1 MLLLRLYAPQRGSI
15 RYNGRDVSEY
25 CLAEYRRRIGAVFQD
40 FKLFAATLAEN
51 VCNGEHDP
59 ARDGQIREVLGHML
73 FDDRF
78 RSMPDGLDSVLTKEF
93 DERGVYLSGGEAQK
107 VAISRMLA
115 GNFDLIIMDEPS
127 AALDPEAEY
136 ELNHILA
143 ESKDRTILFISHRL
157 STTRMADRI
166 YVFDNGKVAESGSHD
181 ELMLKNG
188 IYAEMFRTQAAKYC
202 A

>member
-1 MLLLRLYAPQRGSI
+1 M
-15 RYNGRDVSEY
+15 
-25 CLAEYRRRIGAVFQD
+25 
-40 FKLFAATLAEN
+40 
-51 VCNGEHDP
+51 
-59 ARDGQIREVLGHML
+59 
-73 FDDRF
+73 
-78 RSMPDGLDSVLTKEF
+78 
-93 DERGVYLSGGEAQK
+93 YLSGGEAQK

-166 YVFDNGKVAESGSHD
+166 YVFDKGKVAESGSHD